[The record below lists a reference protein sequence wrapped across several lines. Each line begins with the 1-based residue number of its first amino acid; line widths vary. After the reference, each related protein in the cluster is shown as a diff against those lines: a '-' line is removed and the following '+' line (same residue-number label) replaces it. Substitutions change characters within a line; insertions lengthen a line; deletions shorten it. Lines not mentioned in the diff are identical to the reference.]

1 MWRPTYTCIYGICG
15 TKNLVMAASANM
27 YAHLCMYIGGCKS
40 YHHHGV
46 GVCSMYFYVD
56 SYVRVEAYTYGTLY
70 CDVRYCQYV
79 CTFVYVH
86 GQV

>member
-56 SYVRVEAYTYGTLY
+56 SYVRVEAYTYGTLIW
-70 CDVRYCQYV
+70 
-79 CTFVYVH
+79 
-86 GQV
+86 